1 MSRSSPPVLAIGGAN
16 FVDVYPISQFLD
28 GHGGAANPLVVE
40 FDRFEADFT
49 DETLVPLSL
58 SGDGTRLAVA
68 SPGAY
73 VGAHDV
79 GQVQI
84 YEIGAGQVGARDRWS
99 RRNDFSDRPSPFPVE
114 RLLLLEH

>member
-1 MSRSSPPVLAIGGAN
+1 VLLILWSLN
-16 FVDVYPISQFLD
+16 L
-28 GHGGAANPLVVE
+28 
-40 FDRFEADFT
+40 T
-49 DETLVPLSL
+49 DLKLTLPTKTLVPLSL

-73 VGAHDV
+73 IGAHDV